1 LKIDIVNL
9 TGDNIKD
16 TPEWE
21 GHPFSCKYCIYWEF
35 PEECL
40 DPAKERKEEMLQK
53 KLTWLKRTN
62 REFGN
67 CGRLV
72 YVDGKPIG
80 YAEYAP
86 ARFLPGSLEYKS
98 GPPSDDATLISCLFV
113 AEQGLRRIG
122 IGTKIL
128 DSITTELRE
137 RRVKAVET
145 FARRGRLG
153 NPSGPIEFY
162 LKNGFRIFRNDSEFP
177 LMRLEL

>member
-1 LKIDIVNL
+1 MVNL
-9 TGDNIKD
+9 TSGNIND

-35 PEECL
+35 PEECV

-53 KLTWLKRTN
+53 KLTWLRRTN

-67 CGRLV
+67 CGKIV
-72 YVDGKPIG
+72 YADGKPVG

-86 ARFLPGSLEYKS
+86 ARFLPGSLDYKS
-98 GPPSDDATLISCLFV
+98 GPPSDDAVLISCLFV
-113 AEQGLRRIG
+113 AGPEFRKIG
-122 IGTKIL
+122 IGTKML
-128 DSITTELRE
+128 DSVINELRE
-137 RRVKAVET
+137 RKVKAVET
-145 FARRGRLG
+145 FARRGNSD

-162 LKNGFRIFRNDSEFP
+162 LRNGFKTHRNDSEFP